1 MGWSLVLGLF
11 LGAAVVYLRVRH
23 VEKDRS
29 RREEETLR
37 LRQEKELV
45 VRFMHDMV
53 EALGESLSRGDLFQR
68 IVHAAVR
75 CTNALSACVF
85 EITPEGKLRGVAVE
99 GLFPPQRPLP
109 ESSRVKITTRA
120 RYLEQVLRSEVL
132 EPGEGLIGH
141 VAATRTAELVAD
153 GTRDPRLPRH
163 EDASLVVR
171 SMIAAPITFRDNLI
185 GVLAVAN
192 PTAAEPFTETDFSLM
207 QTLAEQAGLA
217 IHNNDFLALQV
228 EKHRMDVD
236 LVLARSVQMMLIPAR
251 YPRIPGV
258 DIDARYLPMQKLGG
272 DLVDVLELSGGRLAV
287 IVADVS
293 GKGVAASILM
303 AIGRT
308 RLRHA
313 LHEHASPADVLR
325 AVNRG
330 IRGEMP
336 EDMFITAVVAIIDPG
351 ENRIV
356 LARAGHEAPVVGRR
370 DGATN
375 GFHTE
380 AIASRGMALGMA
392 EPRAFDV
399 RIEDK
404 AMPFHPGDIFV
415 LYTDGLTEAAN
426 EEGKEFSGARLMDVV
441 RTLRGVP
448 CTELNAGILESVT
461 RFCGRRKLRDD
472 LTLVTVKRIEG

>member
-1 MGWSLVLGLF
+1 MYFVLGVI
-11 LGAAVVYLRVRH
+11 LGALVVFLRLRH
-23 VEKDRS
+23 VERERS
-29 RREEETLR
+29 RGQEETMR
-37 LRQEKELV
+37 LRQEKDFV

-53 EALGESLSRGDLFQR
+53 EALGESPSRGDLFQR

-85 EITPEGKLRGVAVE
+85 EITPGGRLRGVAVE

-109 ESSRVKITTRA
+109 ESSRVKLTTRA
-120 RYLEQVLRSEVL
+120 RYLEQVLRSEIL
-132 EPGEGLIGH
+132 EPGEGVIGQ
-141 VAATRTAELVAD
+141 VAESRTAELVVD
-153 GTRDPRLPRH
+153 GRRDERLPRH
-163 EDASLVVR
+163 DDESLVLR
-171 SMIAAPITFRDNLI
+171 SLIAAPIMFRENLI

-192 PTAAEPFTETDFSLM
+192 PVTQQPFTETDFSLM

-217 IHNNDFLALQV
+217 IYNNDFLSLQV

-236 LVLARSVQMMLIPAR
+236 LGLARSVQMMLIPAK
-251 YPRIPGV
+251 YPRLPGL

-272 DLVDVLELSGGRLAV
+272 DLVDVLELADGRLAV

-303 AIGRT
+303 AICRT

-313 LHEHASPADVLR
+313 LDSHASPAAVLR
-325 AVNRG
+325 DVNRG
-330 IRGEMP
+330 IRAEMP
-336 EDMFITAVVAIIDPG
+336 EDMFITAVVAVVDPG
-351 ENRIV
+351 LNRIT
-356 LARAGHEAPVVGRR
+356 LARAGHEAPLVGRLDPGTR
-370 DGATN
+370 T
-375 GFHTE
+375 FHTE

-392 EPRAFDV
+392 ESRIFDG

-404 AMPFHPGDIFV
+404 SLPFHPGDIFV

-426 EEGKEFSGARLMDVV
+426 EEGKEFSCARLMDAV
-441 RTLRGVP
+441 RTLRAAP
-448 CTELNAGILESVT
+448 CLEMNAGILETVT

-472 LTLVTVKRIEG
+472 LTLVTVKRAAE

>member
-1 MGWSLVLGLF
+1 MYFVLGVI
-11 LGAAVVYLRVRH
+11 LGAVVVFLRLRY
-23 VEKDRS
+23 VERDRTL
-29 RREEETLR
+29 REEEALR
-37 LRQEKELV
+37 LRHEKELV

-68 IVHAAVR
+68 IVHAAVQ

-85 EITPEGKLRGVAVE
+85 ELTTEGKLRGVAVE

-109 ESSRVKITTRA
+109 ESSREKLTTRA

-132 EPGEGLIGH
+132 EPGEGVIGH
-141 VAATRTAELVAD
+141 VAATRSAELVAD
-153 GTRDPRLPRH
+153 CARDPRLPRH
-163 EDASLVVR
+163 DDPSLTVR
-171 SMIAAPITFRDNLI
+171 SLIATPIMFRDNLI

-192 PTAAEPFTETDFSLM
+192 PTSQQPFTETDFSLM

-217 IHNNDFLALQV
+217 IYNNDFLALQV

-236 LVLARSVQMMLIPAR
+236 LGLARSVQMMLIPAH
-251 YPRIPGV
+251 YPRVPGL

-272 DLVDVLELSGGRLAV
+272 DLVDVLELPDNRLAV

-313 LHEHASPADVLR
+313 LLHHTSPAAVLR
-325 AVNRG
+325 EVNRG

-336 EDMFITAVVAIIDPG
+336 DDMFITAVVAVIDPG
-351 ENRIV
+351 EDSIT
-356 LARAGHEAPVVGRR
+356 LARAGHEAPIIGRL
-370 DGATN
+370 DVATST
-375 GFHTE
+375 FQTE
-380 AIASRGMALGMA
+380 LIPSRGMALGMA
-392 EPRAFDV
+392 DTKVFDA

-404 AMPFHPGDIFV
+404 ALPFQAGDTFV

-426 EEGKEFSGARLMDVV
+426 EEGKEFSGARLMDAV
-441 RTLRGVP
+441 RTLRAAP
-448 CTELNAGILESVT
+448 CAELNAGILETVT

-472 LTLVTVKRIEG
+472 LTLVTVKRMAG

>member
-1 MGWSLVLGLF
+1 MFFVLGLIV
-11 LGAAVVYLRVRH
+11 GALLVYLRLRQ
-23 VEKDRS
+23 VEHERT
-29 RREEETLR
+29 RREEESLR

-68 IVHAAVR
+68 IVHAAVQ

-85 EITPEGKLRGVAVE
+85 EVTPDGKLRGVAVE

-109 ESSRVKITTRA
+109 ENSRVKLTTRA
-120 RYLEQVLRSEVL
+120 RYLEQVLRSEL
-132 EPGEGLIGH
+132 LDIGEGVIGQ
-141 VAATRTAELVAD
+141 VAETRSPVLVAD
-153 GTRDPRLPRH
+153 GTRDARLPRH
-163 EDASLVVR
+163 DDPSLTLR
-171 SMIAAPITFRDNLI
+171 SLIAAPIMFRENLI

-192 PTAAEPFTETDFSLM
+192 PTSQEPFTETDFSLM

-217 IHNNDFLALQV
+217 IYNNDFLALQV

-236 LVLARSVQMMLIPAR
+236 LGLARSVQMMLIPTS
-251 YPRIPGV
+251 YPRVAGLE
-258 DIDARYLPMQKLGG
+258 IDARYLPMQKLGG
-272 DLVDVLELSGGRLAV
+272 DLVDVLELPGNRLAV

-313 LHEHASPADVLR
+313 LLHHTSPAGVLR
-325 AVNRG
+325 EVNRG
-330 IRGEMP
+330 LRGEMP
-336 EDMFITAVVAIIDPG
+336 DDMFITAVVAVVDPAHD
-351 ENRIV
+351 RIT
-356 LARAGHEAPVVGRR
+356 LARAGHEAPIVGRM
-370 DGATN
+370 DAATST
-375 GFHTE
+375 FQTE
-380 AIASRGMALGMA
+380 LIPSRGMALGMA
-392 EPRAFDV
+392 ESKAFDA

-404 AMPFHPGDIFV
+404 ALPFQAGDTFV

-426 EEGKEFSGARLMDVV
+426 EEGKEFSGARLMDAV
-441 RTLRGVP
+441 RTLRAAP
-448 CTELNAGILESVT
+448 CAELNAGILETVS

-472 LTLVTVKRIEG
+472 LTLVTVKRI

>member
-1 MGWSLVLGLF
+1 MGWSFVLGVLA
-11 LGAAVVYLRVRH
+11 GAAVVLLRLRH
-23 VEKDRS
+23 VERDRA
-29 RREEETLR
+29 RREEENQR
-37 LRQEKELV
+37 LRQENELV

-85 EITPEGKLRGVAVE
+85 EVTPEGKLRGVAVE

-132 EPGEGLIGH
+132 DFGEGVVGQ
-141 VAATRTAELVAD
+141 VAQTRAAELVAD
-153 GTRDPRLPRH
+153 GARDARLPRH
-163 EDASLVVR
+163 DDASLVVR
-171 SMIAAPITFRDNLI
+171 SLIAAPIMFRENLI

-192 PTAAEPFTETDFSLM
+192 TASQLPFTATDFSLM

-236 LVLARSVQMMLIPAR
+236 LGLARSVQLMLIPAR
-251 YPRIPGV
+251 FPRLPGV

-272 DLVDVLELSGGRLAV
+272 DLVDVLELGDGRLAV

-303 AIGRT
+303 AICRT

-313 LHEHASPADVLR
+313 LQAHLSPAAVLR
-325 AVNRG
+325 EVNRG

-336 EDMFITAVVAIIDPG
+336 EDMFITAVVAIFDAG
-351 ENRIV
+351 FNRLV
-356 LARAGHEAPVVGRR
+356 LARAGHEAPVLGRL
-370 DGATN
+370 DTVANT
-375 GFHTE
+375 FQTE
-380 AIASRGMALGMA
+380 EIASRGMALGMA
-392 EPRAFDV
+392 EPRAFDS

-404 AMPFHPGDIFV
+404 ILPLNPGDVFV
-415 LYTDGLTEAAN
+415 LYTDGLTEALN
-426 EEGKEFSGARLMDVV
+426 EDGKEFSCARLMDAV
-441 RTLRGVP
+441 RTLRAAP
-448 CTELNAGILESVT
+448 CTELNAGILETVT

-472 LTLVTVKRIEG
+472 LTLVTVKRVAG